1 MARRTVGPRRSDPFG
16 ALAGHLSSPLVR
28 VLLALTVVTGVV
40 DAVSFLF
47 LGRVFVANMTGNVVF
62 IGFAAAGAPGLSA
75 WVCLTALAG
84 FAAGSLAGGR
94 LARLFGPE
102 RRRWLMLAT
111 AGETTLVGAVFLLSA
126 SGGLHASGGVGRYLA
141 ALILAAA
148 MGIQNA
154 TARALAVPDLTTTVL
169 TLTLTGLSADSTL
182 GSGKGTPPW
191 RRVASVSAM
200 LAGALV
206 GAALVLHVSVTAALG
221 LAAGALVTIALATV
235 LLSSGRL
242 ADPA

>member
-1 MARRTVGPRRSDPFG
+1 MR
-16 ALAGHLSSPLVR
+16 LLLV
-28 VLLALTVVTGVV
+28 LTVVTGVV

-62 IGFAAAGAPGLSA
+62 VGFAASGAAGLSA

-84 FAAGSLAGGR
+84 FAVGSLAGGR
-94 LARLFGPE
+94 LARAFGEE

-111 AGETTLVGAVFLLSA
+111 TGEAALVAIVLLLSA
-126 SGGLHASGGVGRYLA
+126 AGGLHASGGGGRYAA
-141 ALILAAA
+141 ALILASA

-169 TLTLTGLSADSTL
+169 TLTLTGLSADSAL
-182 GSGKGTPPW
+182 GSGKRTAPW
-191 RRVASVSAM
+191 RRIASVSAM

-206 GAALVLHVSVTAALG
+206 GAALVLHVSATAAIG
-221 LAAGALVTIALATV
+221 LAAAMLAFAALVTSLM
-235 LLSSGRL
+235 SGERL
-242 ADPA
+242 VDAS

>member
-1 MARRTVGPRRSDPFG
+1 VIVRHFS
-16 ALAGHLSSPLVR
+16 HPLVR
-28 VLLALTVVTGVV
+28 LLLGLTAVTGVV

-94 LARLFGPE
+94 LARMFGTE
-102 RRRWLMLAT
+102 RRRWLMLAVT
-111 AGETTLVGAVFLLSA
+111 GETGLVGIVLLLSA
-126 SGGLHASGGVGRYLA
+126 AGGLHASGGVGRFLA
-141 ALILAAA
+141 AVILAAA

-154 TARALAVPDLTTTVL
+154 TARALVVPDLTTTVL

-182 GSGKGTPPW
+182 GSGKRTPPW
-191 RRVASVSAM
+191 RRIASVAAM

-206 GAALVLHVSVTAALG
+206 GAALVLHVSATAAIG
-221 LAAGALVTIALATV
+221 LAAAALAVIALATS
-235 LLSSGRL
+235 LLSDRRL
-242 ADPA
+242 DDPA